1 MGLSAERMRQIVD
14 DLYEANGS
22 GDFDRAASMLTDDFF
37 ITEADS
43 LPMAGVYRGKNSLR
57 DLFLKVFGMVEVA
70 ALERHAMMIGDD
82 HVVVHLSFQFA
93 DPSLKPA
100 ELCEMFRFRGEQV
113 CEIRPFYFDPA
124 TIVAAVEA
132 KARVP
137 AG

>member
-43 LPMAGVYRGKNSLR
+43 LPMAGVYHGKNALR
-57 DLFLKVFGMVEVA
+57 DLFLKVFGMVDVA

-124 TIVAAVEA
+124 TIVAAVAA